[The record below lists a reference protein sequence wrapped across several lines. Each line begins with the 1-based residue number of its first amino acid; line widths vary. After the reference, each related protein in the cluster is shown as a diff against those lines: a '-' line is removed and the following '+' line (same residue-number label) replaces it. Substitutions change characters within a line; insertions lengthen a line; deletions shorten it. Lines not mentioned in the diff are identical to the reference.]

1 MFACFEKT
9 KFLLLLCFFVMLLFF
24 FQTVD
29 WVVIMHFADVS
40 NRLVYPLANAP
51 RARNL

>member
-9 KFLLLLCFFVMLLFF
+9 LFLLLLCVLSCFFF